1 MLLHHQ
7 ITSISLRQQASMKPE
22 VCPGKCGRAR
32 SGARLRLRVD
42 GDIPTHALSVR
53 PHKDY
58 TPKLS
63 VSLSDSVPSLLS
75 VGSCSKCLALGTF
88 TSSPKLNH
96 SPSCTFS
103 CSTHQIPLISST
115 SVHSSTSNIGLLFV
129 FFRSPSASLNT
140 AINKSRYLICNVV

>member
-22 VCPGKCGRAR
+22 VCPGRCGQAR
-32 SGARLRLRVD
+32 SRVD
-42 GDIPTHALSVR
+42 GDILTHALSVR

-63 VSLSDSVPSLLS
+63 VSLSHSVPSLLS

-115 SVHSSTSNIGLLFV
+115 SVHSSASNVGMLFV

-140 AINKSRYLICNVV
+140 AINKSQYLICNVV